1 MSDDYE
7 DFGIIWRDV
16 TRLAWTLR
24 PGRDEIAKAIGGL
37 IRDGY
42 AYAYVLQAT
51 SQPPSPVKLES
62 SDVED
67 LWYYATPKGLEQ
79 SKDETHW
86 RELDSK
92 IRSELPEWHLEIRN
106 LHGDLLF
113 EWDRRHGVL
122 NLKDVDLR
130 EANMRELD
138 LTGIT
143 LDGNNMAGAD
153 LRHARLY
160 WAALFNV
167 NLEGANLESANLQ
180 GTSLNGINFRR
191 ANLRNANIGVDDFG
205 WSSFIFAVDSRE
217 ADLTGVILK
226 RAQADSDT
234 KFPEGFDTAA
244 HGMGDRYTWQTPA
257 PP

>member
-7 DFGIIWRDV
+7 DFGIIWKYV

-24 PGRDEIAKAIGGL
+24 PGRDEIAKAIGDL

-42 AYAYVLQAT
+42 AYAYDLQAT
-51 SQPPSPVKLES
+51 SQPPSPVKFES
-62 SDVED
+62 SFVEN

-79 SKDETHW
+79 SKDEKHW

-113 EWDRRHGVL
+113 EWERKRGVL
-122 NLKDVDLR
+122 NLKGVDLR

-138 LTGIT
+138 LTGAT

-153 LRHARLY
+153 LRRARLY
-160 WAALFNV
+160 WADLCNL

-205 WSSFIFAVDSRE
+205 WSSSIFGVDFRE
-217 ADLTGVILK
+217 ADLTGTILE
-226 RAQADSDT
+226 RAQFDSET
-234 KFPEGFDTAA
+234 KFPEGFDPSA
-244 HGMGDRYTWQTPA
+244 HGVDRWQTPA

>member
-24 PGRDEIAKAIGGL
+24 PGRDEIATAIGDL

-42 AYAYVLQAT
+42 AYAYDLQAT
-51 SQPPSPVKLES
+51 SQPPSPVRFEI

-67 LWYYATPKGLEQ
+67 FWYYATPKGLEQ
-79 SKDETHW
+79 SKDEEHW

-92 IRSELPEWHLEIRN
+92 IRSELPGWHMEIRN

-113 EWDRRHGVL
+113 EWERSRGVL
-122 NLKDVDLR
+122 DLKDVDLG

-160 WAALFNV
+160 WAALSNV
-167 NLEGANLESANLQ
+167 NLERANLEGVNMQ

-205 WSSFIFAVDSRE
+205 WSSFIFAVDFRE
-217 ADLTGVILK
+217 ADLTGAILK
-226 RAQADSDT
+226 RAQADSET
-234 KFPEGFDTAA
+234 KFPEGFDPAA
-244 HGMGDRYTWQTPA
+244 HDMGDRHRW
-257 PP
+257 